1 MIKLTLSDGSI
12 REAEAGTTLLD
23 VVKSMSNSLAKKA
36 LAASL
41 NGKVVDL
48 TTPVTQ
54 DAAFQVL
61 TFEDAGGR
69 HALRHTASH
78 ILAQAVKRLYAD
90 SNVQLAIGPA
100 IENGFYYDFD
110 IDRQLTE
117 ADLRDIEK
125 EMKKIVKENLKP
137 ERREIPRAE
146 AIEYFRAKGEN
157 YKVELIEDLPE
168 DETITTYTQGEFT
181 DLCAGPHVMST
192 GKVKAFKLQSVA
204 GAYWRGSEKNKMLQR
219 IYGTAFEKQED
230 LDAYL
235 HMLEEA
241 AKRDHRKLGKE
252 LDIFSLHEEGPGFP
266 FFHPNGMILRDE
278 LLKYWHEVH
287 RRYGYQEISTPTIL
301 SRKLWETSG
310 HWFHYRENM
319 YTTEIDD
326 EDYAIKPMNCPGC
339 MLVYRSQLHS
349 YRDLPLRLAELG
361 VVHRHELS
369 GALHGLFRVRR
380 FTQDDSHL
388 FVTPAQLE
396 GEIQHTID
404 LFDEVYN
411 TFGLTYKAELST
423 RPEDSMG
430 SDEMWEIATE
440 GLRKALENRGL
451 DFVVNEG
458 DGAFYGPKID
468 FHLRDSIGRTWQCGT
483 IQLDMS
489 LPEKFDLTYVGE
501 DGEKHR
507 PVMLHRVVYGSVE
520 RFIGILIENY
530 AGAFPVWMAPVQ
542 VRILPITERHAAYA
556 EQLRQQMFGLGI
568 RVEVDDRNEKTGYKI
583 RESQVKKTP
592 YTLVV
597 GDQEQENNTVAL
609 RKYGEKDSTVMSV
622 DDFIALVQEKIA
634 ARAQEY

>member
-1 MIKLTLSDGSI
+1 MIKLTLPDGSI

>member
-1 MIKLTLSDGSI
+1 MIKLTLPDGSI
-12 REAEAGTTLLD
+12 RETEAGTTLLD

-41 NGKVVDL
+41 DGKVVDL

-54 DAAFQVL
+54 DAVFQVL
-61 TFEDAGGR
+61 TFDDAGGR

-110 IDRQLTE
+110 IDRQLTD

-287 RRYGYQEISTPTIL
+287 RRYGYQEISTPVIL

-507 PVMLHRVVYGSVE
+507 PIMLHRVVYGSVE

-634 ARAQEY
+634 TRAQEY

>member
-1 MIKLTLSDGSI
+1 MIKLTLPDGSI

-54 DAAFQVL
+54 DATFQVL

-507 PVMLHRVVYGSVE
+507 PVMLHRVVYGSIE

-556 EQLRQQMFGLGI
+556 EQLRKKMFDLGI
-568 RVEVDDRNEKTGYKI
+568 RVEVDGRNEKTGYKI

-597 GDQEQENNTVAL
+597 GDQEQENHAVAL